1 MKKLKFK
8 KEVERLII
16 AFTVVS
22 FIIVII
28 PGSVA
33 VSAIAGICYY
43 INLILLYKFG
53 HLKNII
59 RNILKN

>member
-16 AFTVVS
+16 VFTIVS

-33 VSAIAGICYY
+33 ESAIAGICYY
-43 INLILLYKFG
+43 INLLLLYEFG
-53 HLKNII
+53 HLKD
-59 RNILKN
+59 ILKEIF

>member
-16 AFTVVS
+16 AFTVIS
-22 FIIVII
+22 FIIAII

-33 VSAIAGICYY
+33 GSAIDAVCYY

-53 HLKNII
+53 HLKD
-59 RNILKN
+59 ILEKIF

>member
-8 KEVERLII
+8 KEVERLIV
-16 AFTVVS
+16 AFTIVS

-33 VSAIAGICYY
+33 GSAIAAAFYY
-43 INLILLYKFG
+43 INLILLYEFG
-53 HLKNII
+53 HLKD
-59 RNILKN
+59 ILKEIF

>member
-16 AFTVVS
+16 AFTVIS
-22 FIIVII
+22 FIIVIM
-28 PGSVA
+28 PGSVTG
-33 VSAIAGICYY
+33 SAIAATCYY

-53 HLKNII
+53 HLKD
-59 RNILKN
+59 ILKKIF

>member
-1 MKKLKFK
+1 MKKLKLK

-33 VSAIAGICYY
+33 GSAIAAACYY

-53 HLKNII
+53 HL
-59 RNILKN
+59 RDILKEIF

>member
-8 KEVERLII
+8 KEIERVII
-16 AFTVVS
+16 TFTVIS
-22 FIIVII
+22 FIIVIM

-33 VSAIAGICYY
+33 GSAIAAACFY

-53 HLKNII
+53 HLKDTIKKI
-59 RNILKN
+59 F

>member
-8 KEVERLII
+8 KEVERLIV
-16 AFTVVS
+16 AFTVIN
-22 FIIVII
+22 FIIAIM

-33 VSAIAGICYY
+33 GSAIAGACYY

-53 HLKNII
+53 HLKD
-59 RNILKN
+59 ILKEIF

>member
-8 KEVERLII
+8 KEVERLIV
-16 AFTVVS
+16 AFTVVN
-22 FIIVII
+22 FVIAII

-33 VSAIAGICYY
+33 GSAIAAAGYY

-53 HLKNII
+53 HLKNI
-59 RNILKN
+59 LKEIF

>member
-8 KEVERLII
+8 KEIERLII

-28 PGSVA
+28 PVSVA
-33 VSAIAGICYY
+33 GSAIAGACYY

-53 HLKNII
+53 HLKDTLKEM
-59 RNILKN
+59 LKN